1 MQWPVIRDFKRNLQL
16 VLVHVV
22 PRCNFV
28 DSAGHFDCEIF
39 SAKLLEALWTLDATQ
54 FGVNYD
60 RGEVRGSIIRDR
72 RVQVLVLA
80 IF

>member
-1 MQWPVIRDFKRNLQL
+1 M
-16 VLVHVV
+16 
-22 PRCNFV
+22 
-28 DSAGHFDCEIF
+28 IF
-39 SAKLLEALWTLDATQ
+39 CAEFLEALWTLDVPQ

-72 RVQVLVLA
+72 RVQALVLA

>member
-1 MQWPVIRDFKRNLQL
+1 LQRPVIRDLQRNLQL
-16 VLVHVV
+16 VLVDVV
-22 PRCNFV
+22 SRGNFI
-28 DSAGHFDCEIF
+28 DGAGHFDCEVF
-39 SAKLLEALWTLDATQ
+39 SAEFLEALWTLDATQ

-60 RGEVRGSIIRDR
+60 RREVRGSIIRDR

>member
-1 MQWPVIRDFKRNLQL
+1 
-16 VLVHVV
+16 VLVHIVS
-22 PRCNFV
+22 RGNFV
-28 DSAGHFDCEIF
+28 DSGDQCDCEIF
-39 SAKLLEALWTLDATQ
+39 SAEFPQALWTLDATQ

>member
-1 MQWPVIRDFKRNLQL
+1 MFVQ
-16 VLVHVV
+16 VV
-22 PRCNFV
+22 RRGNFV

-39 SAKLLEALWTLDATQ
+39 SAEFLDALWTLDATQ

-72 RVQVLVLA
+72 RVQILVLA

>member
-1 MQWPVIRDFKRNLQL
+1 M
-16 VLVHVV
+16 LVHVV
-22 PRCNFV
+22 PRGNFV
-28 DSAGHFDCEIF
+28 DSACHFDCEIF
-39 SAKLLEALWTLDATQ
+39 GAELLDALWTLDATQ

-60 RGEVRGSIIRDR
+60 RGEVRGCIIRYR

>member
-1 MQWPVIRDFKRNLQL
+1 M
-16 VLVHVV
+16 LVHVV
-22 PRCNFV
+22 RRGNFV
-28 DSAGHFDCEIF
+28 DSAGHSDCQIF
-39 SAKLLEALWTLDATQ
+39 GAEFLQALWTLDATQ

-60 RGEVRGSIIRDR
+60 RGEVGGGIIRDR